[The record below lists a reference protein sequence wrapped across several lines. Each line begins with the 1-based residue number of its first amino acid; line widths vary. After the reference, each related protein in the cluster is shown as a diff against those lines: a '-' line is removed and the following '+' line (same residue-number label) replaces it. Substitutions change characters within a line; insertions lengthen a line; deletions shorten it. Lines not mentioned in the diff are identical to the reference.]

1 MKIVSYVVS
10 KARLTNKTHKPSL
23 TETDMKIGYARV
35 STKDQNLDLQ
45 LTALKNAGC
54 EKILKEKLSA
64 IKDRPELNSMVS
76 NLREGDIVVVWK
88 LDRLGRSLQH
98 LVELISNFKKLGV
111 EFVSLSDNIDTT
123 TPQGRLMFNMFAS
136 FAEFERE
143 LISERTRAGIA
154 AMKLRNPGGGS
165 KRGLSPGNKKKLLMA
180 KELSRKGEMKP
191 ADIYESL
198 GLSKATFYRYL
209 QMDTTT

>member
-23 TETDMKIGYARV
+23 TETNMKIGYARV

-76 NLREGDIVVVWK
+76 NLREGDVVVVK
-88 LDRLGRSLQH
+88 AQSDIESGQIAIVMINGTDATCKKVMKHEKGISLVSTNPAYSPMFYPMDEVETTPITIIGKV
-98 LVELISNFKKLGV
+98 VEL
-111 EFVSLSDNIDTT
+111 
-123 TPQGRLMFNMFAS
+123 
-136 FAEFERE
+136 
-143 LISERTRAGIA
+143 RA
-154 AMKLRNPGGGS
+154 K
-165 KRGLSPGNKKKLLMA
+165 
-180 KELSRKGEMKP
+180 
-191 ADIYESL
+191 
-198 GLSKATFYRYL
+198 F
-209 QMDTTT
+209 